1 MSGETILCCIFQM
14 HCKLKWIVKTRRSEV
29 QLKFSYIKSPIIKKQ
44 LRECRFHRVEEQEER
59 GNRILWARKRNC
71 CLFTHNS
78 LSVCVFLGDK
88 KSLILWLLL
97 DPFSLSSYLN
107 IILKPNLRKKK
118 TLQNN
123 QPIEATSDTIILILK
138 SSDVIVHTDDNWDAR
153 WFQLPRWAIW
163 YIVLTDI
170 YRILVNIWSLNTT
183 SGHSELSIS
192 EVSHKLKCC
201 CTEFWM

>member
-118 TLQNN
+118 KNITKQSTYWSNKWYNN
-123 QPIEATSDTIILILK
+123 INTEVLWCYCP
-138 SSDVIVHTDDNWDAR
+138 HR
-153 WFQLPRWAIW
+153 W
-163 YIVLTDI
+163 
-170 YRILVNIWSLNTT
+170 
-183 SGHSELSIS
+183 
-192 EVSHKLKCC
+192 
-201 CTEFWM
+201 